1 MVEFIKY
8 TGFDHAF
15 QFWGPWVWYML
26 AVYLSLPLIA
36 YFILPYLSTKRTI
49 VGNKRSASVFAVGD
63 LGHSPRMCYHS
74 RSLLKLDYT
83 VTLCGYVETAPPDDI
98 IDDVNIDIRP
108 LSVLKNEHLHL
119 PYLVFLILKVVFQ
132 TFQFFQSLFEVR
144 GTDFIIIQNP
154 PSMPLLAIVLLF
166 TKTFSRNTKVVID
179 WHNLNYTI
187 LNLKYHNLNHPLIRL
202 LRYYEKYLGKR
213 ADYHI
218 TVTRKMKNFLI
229 EEMGFSPSRI
239 SVLYDRPAEQFTPS
253 MVPSRRLEMLKN
265 HPVFE
270 EVENIENYKIVV
282 SATSFTPDEDM
293 TILLKALKDY
303 DNSISNRKLPPLF
316 VLVTGKGPLKNHFL
330 KSVESLNF
338 LKNVVVRNAWLSAE
352 DYPLVLATADIGVS
366 LHTSSSGIDFPMKIL
381 DYFGCGV
388 PVIAL
393 RFLAI
398 DEVVK
403 NQQNG
408 LITEDDTKKEES
420 EQVFDMLAKLF
431 STPEL
436 YDIVKEGALLESQSR
451 WSENWQNKLKKLF
464 V

>member
-15 QFWGPWVWYML
+15 QFWGPWVWYL
-26 AVYLSLPLIA
+26 FAVYLSLPLLA

-49 VGNKRSASVFAVGD
+49 VGNKKSASVFAVGD

-74 RSLLKLDYT
+74 RSLLKIDYT

-119 PYLVFLILKVVFQ
+119 PFLVFLILKVIFQ
-132 TFQFFQSLFEVR
+132 TFQFFQLLFEVR

-166 TKTFSRNTKVVID
+166 TKSLSRNTKVVID

-187 LNLKYHNLNHPLIRL
+187 LNLKYHNLNHPLVRL
-202 LRYYEKYLGKR
+202 LRYYEKYLGNH

-218 TVTRKMKNFLI
+218 TVTRKMKEFLI
-229 EEMGFSPSRI
+229 HEMGFNLSKI
-239 SVLYDRPAEQFTPS
+239 FVLYDRPADQFVPLV
-253 MVPSRRLEMLKN
+253 VPSKRLEILKS

-270 EVENIENYKIVV
+270 GLENIENYKVVV

-293 TILLKALKDY
+293 SILLKALKEY
-303 DNSISNRKLPPLF
+303 DNNTSSGGLSPLF
-316 VLVTGKGPLKNHFL
+316 VLVTGKGPLKNQFL
-330 KSVESLNF
+330 KSVEGLNF
-338 LKNVVVRNAWLSAE
+338 LKNVIIRNAWLSAE
-352 DYPLVLATADIGVS
+352 DYPLVLATADIGIS

-381 DYFGCGV
+381 DYFGCGI

-393 RFLAI
+393 HFLAI
-398 DEVVK
+398 EEVVK
-403 NQQNG
+403 NRQNG
-408 LITEDDTKKEES
+408 LITEDDTKKEDS
-420 EQVFDMLAKLF
+420 EQVFDMLTKLF
-431 STPEL
+431 TDPEL
-436 YDIVKEGALLESQSR
+436 YDRVKEGAILESQSR
-451 WSENWQNKLKKLF
+451 WSENWQSKLKKLF
-464 V
+464 A